1 MGMVTGYDCY
11 KAMTELEQRRW
22 QREVIKHNNLRL
34 DILKNKINDC
44 YNVFTEDTF
53 KVGGLTSNVL
63 FGMSY
68 HNFCDF
74 IESSFTWSE
83 TKEGAEYWSNVCEK
97 YKLHDLLNPG
107 QYFKTKPPK
116 TF

>member
-1 MGMVTGYDCY
+1 LYVYTDVMGMVTGYDCY
-11 KAMTELEQRRW
+11 RAMTELEQRRW
-22 QREVIKHNNLRL
+22 QREVIKHF
-34 DILKNKINDC
+34 
-44 YNVFTEDTF
+44 NVGNTPPNT
-53 KVGGLTSNVL
+53 LL
-63 FGMSY
+63 GMSY

-83 TKEGAEYWSNVCEK
+83 TKEGAEYWSTVCET